1 MKRETK
7 EELHVSKYIII
18 YKFILGIIELILGT
32 GIIIFGKPI
41 LSIYRKYSVREL
53 LEDPHDLLASILE
66 KIIPYLTAHLGYL
79 VVILLVLGVVKIVAA
94 IGLFY
99 KKHWGLDLLIILTMI
114 LLPFELYNLFLRP
127 SPIKIVYFI
136 VNILI
141 ALYLVN
147 FKPQQYFSN
156 LRKRFI

>member
-1 MKRETK
+1 MKRNNK
-7 EELHVSKYIII
+7 ELHISKYIIV
-18 YKFILGIIELILGT
+18 YKFVLGLIELILGT

-41 LSIYRKYSVREL
+41 LTIYRKYSVREL
-53 LEDPHDLLASILE
+53 LEDPHDLLANILE

-79 VVILLVLGVVKIVAA
+79 VVILLVLGVVKIIAA

-99 KKHWGLDLLIILTMI
+99 KKHWGLDILILLTVI

-127 SPIKIVYFI
+127 SPIKIVYFVI
-136 VNILI
+136 NIFI

-147 FKPQQYFSN
+147 FKPHQYFSGLKN
-156 LRKRFI
+156 RY